1 MKMTNEQKYILH
13 LLKEFINQKGKG
25 SCYAYKPVKPEN
37 ILITFINQHRQK
49 RTDTKLLVVVNDF
62 ETRLKIVNLLQKF
75 NLSENITI
83 LTKTYIN
90 AKYKYDYYFTF
101 IVGINEDFALIKH
114 LTDESRFTFAI
125 LTEHIVGGFEYSL
138 NSILPIIKSNIQF
151 SDFAKD
157 RMNFPVEE
165 MHIPVQMSD
174 DDIELSKRY
183 DEYMATSMSIFGSF
197 ENADKCRIGDA
208 TLNIS
213 AGQFRYDLARE
224 NGWHERLDTTIE
236 FNARIDELY
245 NPNALYERAN
255 TLYNIIRERSRLLTD
270 NTAKLPEIVNI
281 IRKHPNDKIIIV
293 SKRGEFANIVAN
305 YINDNTELLC
315 GEYHDCIPEQ
325 YLKDEN
331 GKTIVYKSG
340 ENKGK
345 PKLFKSKYLSTTSL
359 NRFNSS
365 DKELEINL
373 LSIKNS
379 SDNELKTAINVVI
392 FTSSVCSTINEF
404 INRFDGIDFK
414 DNVLYSYVLYCANSA
429 ESVKLNSRQLTN
441 NVKLIENDKLVQIDN
456 ENGAVYL

>member
-1 MKMTNEQKYILH
+1 M
-13 LLKEFINQKGKG
+13 
-25 SCYAYKPVKPEN
+25 V
-37 ILITFINQHRQK
+37 
-49 RTDTKLLVVVNDF
+49 
-62 ETRLKIVNLLQKF
+62 
-75 NLSENITI
+75 
-83 LTKTYIN
+83 
-90 AKYKYDYYFTF
+90 
-101 IVGINEDFALIKH
+101 
-114 LTDESRFTFAI
+114 
-125 LTEHIVGGFEYSL
+125 
-138 NSILPIIKSNIQF
+138 F
-151 SDFAKD
+151 S
-157 RMNFPVEE
+157 
-165 MHIPVQMSD
+165 
-174 DDIELSKRY
+174 
-183 DEYMATSMSIFGSF
+183 ATS
-197 ENADKCRIGDA
+197 
-208 TLNIS
+208 T
-213 AGQFRYDLARE
+213 
-224 NGWHERLDTTIE
+224 
-236 FNARIDELY
+236 
-245 NPNALYERAN
+245 
-255 TLYNIIRERSRLLTD
+255 LTD

-392 FTSSVCSTINEF
+392 FTSSVCSTPNEF

-414 DNVLYSYVLYCANSA
+414 DNVLYTYVLYCANSA
-429 ESVKLNSRQLTN
+429 ESVKINLRQLTN
-441 NVKLIENDKLVQIDN
+441 NVKLIENEKSIQINAESGD
-456 ENGAVYL
+456 VYL